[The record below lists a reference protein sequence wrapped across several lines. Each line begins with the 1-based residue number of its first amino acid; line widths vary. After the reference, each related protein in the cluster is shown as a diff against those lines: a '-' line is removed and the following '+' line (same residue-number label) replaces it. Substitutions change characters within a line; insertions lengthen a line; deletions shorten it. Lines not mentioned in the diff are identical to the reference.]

1 MNITE
6 YAMFKKLFGK
16 GGGGSGGD
24 PTPLQE
30 KHMTVAKNGTHI
42 VTPDPGYALSK
53 ATVTVAVPEKPAIT
67 DVDIFPNPDS
77 GFIDELDKQ
86 STYRLS
92 AGIYAHETEAK
103 TKQQFGN
110 THIVDELPEVGEPCT
125 LDGVNIN
132 AVYYNRADGTAYA
145 YVSDE
150 IAPALGVPAD
160 WYDAGLLLQSLGYT
174 YGGVVTNVGSM
185 TDIGTFYFL
194 ANTSYFAYSDEAWVE
209 FAPVVGG
216 GGGADNSIVGTWV
229 FNDEITAPEEIRNK
243 TYYFGFV
250 VGTPNDG
257 IQQMGDFVVMYD
269 EENNFLY
276 LSYYSDVY
284 TLDDAYDGEFG
295 WSEEM
300 YKKIIITKPPT
311 DEAFIDWLKEN
322 ATKIA

>member
-30 KHMTVAKNGTHI
+30 KHMKVAKNGTHI

-92 AGIYAHETEAK
+92 AGIYAHEIVAK

-216 GGGADNSIVGTWV
+216 GSVIFPCMITIQDQDYCGAYDVTYKTYENGSIVDKQAVVPNGGNVTILAVQGTEMFVTIADNGYSLSGIGFNDNNGTYIDTNDRWADGGAYTTVPALSDCYLI
-229 FNDEITAPEEIRNK
+229 I
-243 TYYFGFV
+243 
-250 VGTPNDG
+250 
-257 IQQMGDFVVMYD
+257 MG
-269 EENNFLY
+269 
-276 LSYYSDVY
+276 
-284 TLDDAYDGEFG
+284 
-295 WSEEM
+295 
-300 YKKIIITKPPT
+300 
-311 DEAFIDWLKEN
+311 
-322 ATKIA
+322 